1 MADKSQKAPLSQ
13 QEYEV
18 GDLFVTETALTLKLM
33 PSKKS
38 GTVPIAWFAK
48 DGGVTNVK
56 RAAKDI
62 QFLVG
67 KIMGPKLL
75 VRGLVVTTDQGSDT
89 DLVRMRLSEAV
100 TKAGFTVIA

>member
-1 MADKSQKAPLSQ
+1 MSEKSQKE

-33 PSKKS
+33 PSRKS
-38 GTVPIAWFAK
+38 GTVPIRWFAK
-48 DGGVTNVK
+48 GGVTNVR

-67 KIMGPKLL
+67 KIQGRTLT
-75 VRGLVVTTDQGSDT
+75 VRGLNVTTDKGLDT
-89 DLVRMRLSEAV
+89 DLRGTRLFEAV
-100 TKAGFTVIA
+100 AKAGFEVIG

>member
-1 MADKSQKAPLSQ
+1 MSEKSK

-33 PSKKS
+33 PSRKS
-38 GTVPIAWFAK
+38 GTVPIRWFAK
-48 DGGVTNVK
+48 DGGVTNVR

-67 KIMGPKLL
+67 KIQGSKLA
-75 VRGLVVTTDQGSDT
+75 VRGLVVTTDQGRDT
-89 DLVRMRLSEAV
+89 DLVRTRLSEAV
-100 TKAGFTVIA
+100 EKAGFEVIA

>member
-1 MADKSQKAPLSQ
+1 MPEKTQ

-33 PSKKS
+33 PSRKS
-38 GTVPIAWFAK
+38 GTVPIRWFAK
-48 DGGVTNVK
+48 RGGVTNVR

-67 KIMGPKLL
+67 KIQGYNLA
-75 VRGLVVTTDQGSDT
+75 VRGLVVTTDQGRDT
-89 DLVRMRLSEAV
+89 DLVRTRLSEAV
-100 TKAGFTVIA
+100 NKAGFEVLA